1 MDEEAFNKKFKL
13 NKSWYISLFVVSWF
27 IKKLGFVKI
36 IFVFSQHFFQYFFSG
51 GKGRGYPT
59 LLISWIINV
68 NVRKV
73 VVESTFKETDNLMKH
88 DDEQTLESF
97 QEVLKRK
104 PASIKTLE
112 DEVISIFDN
121 PAQIQQIIT
130 ESMTFEIQPK
140 CKLT

>member
-1 MDEEAFNKKFKL
+1 M
-13 NKSWYISLFVVSWF
+13 
-27 IKKLGFVKI
+27 
-36 IFVFSQHFFQYFFSG
+36 
-51 GKGRGYPT
+51 
-59 LLISWIINV
+59 
-68 NVRKV
+68 
-73 VVESTFKETDNLMKH
+73 ESTFKETDNLMKH

>member
-1 MDEEAFNKKFKL
+1 MDEEAFNKKFKV
-13 NKSWYISLFVVSWF
+13 NKSWYISLFVVS
-27 IKKLGFVKI
+27 
-36 IFVFSQHFFQYFFSG
+36 
-51 GKGRGYPT
+51 
-59 LLISWIINV
+59 
-68 NVRKV
+68 
-73 VVESTFKETDNLMKH
+73 
-88 DDEQTLESF
+88 ESF

-121 PAQIQQIIT
+121 PAQIQHIIS